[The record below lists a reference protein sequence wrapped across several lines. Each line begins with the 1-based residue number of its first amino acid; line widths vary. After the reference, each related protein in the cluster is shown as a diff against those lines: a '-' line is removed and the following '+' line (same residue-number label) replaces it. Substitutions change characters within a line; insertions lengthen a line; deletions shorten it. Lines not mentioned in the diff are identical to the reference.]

1 MATPQAG
8 ERAEE
13 CVKKKKRG
21 YLESYIEY
29 GFIEAMDKVRA
40 ECIFCRDKL
49 ANESLKPCKLKR
61 HQSTKHPDTV
71 GKPKEFFLRKKEL
84 LVVNRPQNIKDSLLR
99 AGSDHRQATLAS
111 FDCSLLI
118 AKDKKPHTEGE
129 TLIKPACIKMAE
141 RMCGPQVANKF
152 KTVPLSNNTVKD
164 RIDRMAG
171 NVEKTLV
178 EKLKRGPFSIQLDE
192 TTTVAEEAI
201 LVVYA
206 QYIEVTEVKQD
217 ILMSVNLT
225 STTRGEDIFSAV
237 DAYLTSHNI
246 SYKNIVACC
255 TDGAASMMGK
265 NKGFNSR
272 LKEKAPHCLVFHC
285 MVHRHALAGKHLCK
299 DLNETLKTVVKIVNF
314 IKARPLNRRIFAQ
327 LCEDETHQTLLLH
340 TEVRWLSRGKVL
352 TRFMELKDQIQEFLA
367 DHNQTL
373 ADEMTDE
380 FLVKAA
386 YLADIFSL
394 YNETNKRMQGAEGTV
409 IECKEAV
416 DAFVRKVEFRRN
428 KLRKGDLQHFPLLLQ
443 QSGGV
448 LPDALT
454 RQFACHMDR
463 LQEEMHSRFSDVNE
477 LVSKDAWVMDPFL
490 AKEDDVA
497 HLQAEDELMDIK
509 SNSVCKRFYDEHGF
523 KQFWLAKGPGV
534 APRLAKHAITRFI
547 LPFATTYLSETAFSA
562 LVAIKTKSRNRLDV
576 HSDFRLAVTKLEPDI
591 EFLAQELQGQS
602 SH

>member
-1 MATPQAG
+1 MT
-8 ERAEE
+8 
-13 CVKKKKRG
+13 KSKRW
-21 YLESYIEY
+21 YQESFIEY

-49 ANESLKPCKLKR
+49 ANESLKPCNLKR
-61 HQSTKHPDTV
+61 HQTTKHPETV

-84 LVVNRPQNIKDSLLR
+84 LVANRPQNIKDSLLR
-99 AGSDHRQATLAS
+99 AGSDHRQATIAS
-111 FDCSLLI
+111 FECSLLI
-118 AKDKKPHTEGE
+118 AKDKKPHTIGE

-152 KTVPLSNNTVKD
+152 KIVPLSNNTVKD

-171 NVEKTLV
+171 NVENTLV
-178 EKLKRGPFSIQLDE
+178 EKLKTSPFSIQLDE

-201 LVVYA
+201 LIVYA
-206 QYIEVTEVKQD
+206 QYIEGTEVKQD
-217 ILMSVNLT
+217 ILMSVNLK

-237 DAYLTSHNI
+237 DTYITSHNI
-246 SYKNIVACC
+246 PYKNIVACC

-285 MVHRHALAGKHLCK
+285 MVHRHALAGKHLCE

-314 IKARPLNRRIFAQ
+314 IKARPVNRRIFAQ

-340 TEVRWLSRGKVL
+340 TEVRWLSRGK
-352 TRFMELKDQIQEFLA
+352 FLIK
-367 DHNQTL
+367 T
-373 ADEMTDE
+373 
-380 FLVKAA
+380 A

-394 YNETNKRMQGAEGTV
+394 YNEANKRMQGADGTV
-409 IECKEAV
+409 IECKETV

-428 KLRKGDLQHFPLLLQ
+428 KLKKGDLQHFPLLLQ

-454 RQFACHMDR
+454 TQFACHMDR
-463 LQEEMHSRFSDVNE
+463 LQEEMHSRFSDIHE

-490 AKEDDVA
+490 AKEDDVE

-509 SNSVCKRFYDEHGF
+509 SNSVCMRFYDEHGF

-534 APRLAKHAITRFI
+534 APRLANHADHQISG

-562 LVAIKTKSRNRLDV
+562 LVTIKTKAAQQNFGCAQRL
-576 HSDFRLAVTKLEPDI
+576 SF
-591 EFLAQELQGQS
+591 GCYQS
-602 SH
+602 HARHRITG